1 MALRQELLHTGLMET
16 CWLSLQVLWQIAQ
29 VKYIKMECRPVMLKL
44 WKATTSNIYQKT
56 KKIIE
61 AIKWIRQSK
70 NEVFYVNHLSILNI
84 FQKNKLEL
92 NNTKGFEV
100 ISKWLAA
107 KDFIP
112 FAFQEE
118 TWQHIINNKSG
129 LVNAPTGC
137 GKTFSVFLGA
147 IISFINQQS

>member
-1 MALRQELLHTGLMET
+1 MATT
-16 CWLSLQVLWQIAQ
+16 
-29 VKYIKMECRPVMLKL
+29 LKL
-44 WKATTSNIYQKT
+44 K
-56 KKIIE
+56 
-61 AIKWIRQSK
+61 
-70 NEVFYVNHLSILNI
+70 
-84 FQKNKLEL
+84 
-92 NNTKGFEV
+92 NTKGFQ
-100 ISKWLAA
+100 IINQWLIA

-147 IISFINQQS
+147 VISFINEHPKIIKQKIKMACNFYG